1 MLRAIDVLLVC
12 TGNVCRSP
20 IAEALLRD
28 RLDRLGV
35 VAVVHSAG
43 TAATLGPADP
53 HGVAVLAA
61 RGIDLS
67 GHVSRQLTPEAVAGT
82 DLLLA
87 MAREHLREA
96 VVSAPGAF
104 ARSYTLKEL
113 VRRARRV
120 GPRAA
125 AEPLDAW
132 LARAHEGRS
141 PRDLLGDDRDD
152 DVADPLGGDQADFE
166 RTADEIDA
174 LLATVVDL
182 AVPRSA
188 P

>member
-1 MLRAIDVLLVC
+1 MLLVC

-20 IAEALLRD
+20 MAEALLRS
-28 RLDRLGV
+28 RLDRRGAAATV
-35 VAVVHSAG
+35 RSAG

-53 HGVAVLAA
+53 RAVAALAT

-67 GHVSRQLTPEAVAGT
+67 GHVSRPLTPELVNGA

-96 VVSAPGAF
+96 VVSVPAAF

-120 GPRAA
+120 GPRVDG
-125 AEPLDAW
+125 EPLDAW
-132 LARAHEGRS
+132 LARTHEGRS
-141 PRDLLGDDRDD
+141 PRDLLGYDGDD

-166 RTADEIDA
+166 RTADELDA

-182 AVPRSA
+182 GVPRSS